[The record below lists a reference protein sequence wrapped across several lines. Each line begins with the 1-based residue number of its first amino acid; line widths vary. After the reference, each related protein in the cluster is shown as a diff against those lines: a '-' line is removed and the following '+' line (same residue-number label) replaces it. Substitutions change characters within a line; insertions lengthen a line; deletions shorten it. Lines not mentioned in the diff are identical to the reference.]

1 MKKECTVIVL
11 AAACTLAF
19 AGGPK
24 SVFTPWIDKW
34 PSSPITVVCPW
45 AVGGVVDIVNRKLAS
60 YGEEVFGQPVVATND
75 FIRADAIS
83 MSDSF
88 LQSLTP
94 ILGDGGNVAFINYL
108 KTKANDPNFIIG
120 SENAFAI
127 APNLKNART
136 LPFSYQDF
144 EPIISLC
151 SAVFVLTAST
161 KLNITNLESL
171 KAYGQERKLTVA
183 VGGTTSIENFMIKEL
198 FKELNLPLEVITYN
212 SANLA
217 LNALIKEEVH
227 LAVSHQSQAKRGVL
241 DGSIT
246 PVVLFDEKG
255 KTTGIF
261 AGVKGVGEYG
271 YTAYCKNRSFLLAR
285 KGTDAAV
292 IKKMREGYKA
302 ILAQQEVM
310 TLFESLMI
318 EIEPLDSEAIDK
330 HLAAVQSLVNA
341 HR

>member
-1 MKKECTVIVL
+1 MKKKCTVIVL
-11 AAACTLAF
+11 AAVCALAF

-24 SVFTPWIDKW
+24 GVFTPWIDNW

-45 AVGGVVDIVNRKLAS
+45 AKGGVVDIVNRTLAS
-60 YGEEVFGQPVVATND
+60 YGKEVFGQPVVATND
-75 FIRADAIS
+75 FIRTDAIS

-88 LQSLTP
+88 LQSLIP

-127 APNLKNART
+127 APNLKNPRP

-144 EPIISLC
+144 EPIVSLC
-151 SAVFVLTAST
+151 SAVFVLTAQSS
-161 KLNITNLESL
+161 LNITDLESL
-171 KAYGQERKLTVA
+171 QAYGKEKKLSVA
-183 VGGTTSIENFMIKEL
+183 VGGTTSIENFMIRQL
-198 FKELNLPLEVITYN
+198 FKELNLSLEVIAYN

-217 LNALIKEEVH
+217 LEALIKGEVQ
-227 LAVSHQSQAKRGVL
+227 LAVSHQSQAKQGVL
-241 DGSIT
+241 GGSIT

-255 KTTGIF
+255 KTEGIF

-285 KGTDAAV
+285 KGTDPAI
-292 IKKMREGYKA
+292 IKKMREGYKT
-302 ILAQQEVM
+302 ILARQEVM
-310 TLFESLMI
+310 ALFETMMI
-318 EIEPLDSEAIDK
+318 EIDPLDSEAIDQ
-330 HLAAVQSLVNA
+330 HLAAVQSLVKA
-341 HR
+341 HL